1 MRPIIG
7 RFAMPSTA
15 RTRYIPALAVIGA
28 VLLGV
33 LTSVIFR
40 RRPAHAA

>member
-1 MRPIIG
+1 VLQGWANFGIG
-7 RFAMPSTA
+7 T
-15 RTRYIPALAVIGA
+15 LLIGA

-33 LTSVIFR
+33 LTSVVLR